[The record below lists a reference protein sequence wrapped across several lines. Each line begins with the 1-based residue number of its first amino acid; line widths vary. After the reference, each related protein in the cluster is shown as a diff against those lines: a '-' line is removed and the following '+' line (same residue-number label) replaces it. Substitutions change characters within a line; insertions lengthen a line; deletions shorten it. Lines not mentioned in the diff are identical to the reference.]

1 MFYSQRTYVKNDVTK
16 VTVFSH
22 RVEGGQQLCL
32 VDVVG
37 ELQLE
42 FGLVLGVVSHFPGL
56 SGMTWKTTVAF
67 LVTVSADEPQGR
79 ADCTKSTGSDDLPHG
94 CERFKVEIDAKLIIR
109 PRELHNDS
117 VFGTRPGDNNV
128 KNNQEADDDLAAS

>member
-56 SGMTWKTTVAF
+56 SGMTVNYRRRHLSSAIKEQSKLPSCTTMSNISA
-67 LVTVSADEPQGR
+67 TVIATLS
-79 ADCTKSTGSDDLPHG
+79 
-94 CERFKVEIDAKLIIR
+94 
-109 PRELHNDS
+109 
-117 VFGTRPGDNNV
+117 
-128 KNNQEADDDLAAS
+128 